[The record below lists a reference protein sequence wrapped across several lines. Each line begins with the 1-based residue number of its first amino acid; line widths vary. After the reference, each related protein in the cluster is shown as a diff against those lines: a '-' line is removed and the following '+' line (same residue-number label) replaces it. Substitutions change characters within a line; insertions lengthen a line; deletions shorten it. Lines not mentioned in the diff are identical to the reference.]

1 MPIKFTADSAT
12 VTLSK
17 SKLLLWPK
25 MCSSRVKISQLK
37 FSSHLLKGKYRL
49 RLKPQVHNRVSI
61 LNRSSD
67 RWSLT
72 LWPSLHITNASPSSR
87 WQLLLRIALS
97 LANKFRRK
105 QIRSPLPSKC
115 LSIIYLYCLLSSW
128 LKVLRLNSRPTQPI
142 PNLCRAFHR
151 QRR

>member
-1 MPIKFTADSAT
+1 MPTKFTADSAT
-12 VTLSK
+12 VTSSK

-25 MCSSRVKISQLK
+25 MCSRIKISQLK
-37 FSSHLLKGKYRL
+37 FSSHLFKGKYRL
-49 RLKPQVHNRVSI
+49 RLKPQIHIRASI
-61 LNRSSD
+61 LNLSSD
-67 RWSLT
+67 KWSLT
-72 LWPSLHITNASPSSR
+72 LWPSLQITNASPLNR

-97 LANKFRRK
+97 LAKKSSRK
-105 QIRSPLPSKC
+105 QISSPLPSKC

-142 PNLCRAFHR
+142 PSSCRAFHR